1 VQRLNAVAAFLDRGE
16 THSVGSLT
24 FSSSAGLEFR
34 VEQTKGDR
42 GSRMYELWQ
51 VPGVGYS
58 AGTKYE
64 KPMRARSNLEMVGT
78 LTEVQQLT
86 GSEELELLGIV
97 RAEKQEFF

>member
-1 VQRLNAVAAFLDRGE
+1 VTAFLDCSE

-42 GSRMYELWQ
+42 GSHMYELWQ

-64 KPMRARSNLEMVGT
+64 KPMRARSNLEMVRT

-86 GSEELELLGIV
+86 ASEELALLGIV